1 LTRTWQKKY
10 KKKMSL
16 KDFIFSTDKEY

>member
-1 LTRTWQKKY
+1 LTRTWQKKH